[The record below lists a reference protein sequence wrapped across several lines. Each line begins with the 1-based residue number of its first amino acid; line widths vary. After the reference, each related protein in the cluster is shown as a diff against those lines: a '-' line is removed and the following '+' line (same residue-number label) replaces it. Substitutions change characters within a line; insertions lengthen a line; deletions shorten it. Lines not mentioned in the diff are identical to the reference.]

1 MQIYYDNLL
10 TEFCSKDELRP
21 GMMEPKTEGGYTY
34 SSDAH
39 IFVEIPNH
47 LLSQTYPG
55 HEKSPDFQ
63 MALGPIL
70 FSPRRSTPLLIDK
83 DGLKTFFEKN
93 RTIVEHEQ
101 EECEKCEGEGYI
113 ECKCCHHENE
123 CSECD
128 GEGIVNGLPTGRRLI
143 PGRVKVKLGKGYFAA
158 HLLEIIVNAS
168 ADQPLYF
175 VNKPDALK
183 AALFQFGEIHCG
195 QMPVLTDGED
205 DSLCFVHPTN

>member
-47 LLSQTYPG
+47 LLSQEYPG
-55 HEKSPDFQ
+55 HEKAPNFQ

-70 FSPRRSTPLLIDK
+70 LSPRRDNPVLIDK
-83 DGLKTFFEKN
+83 ATLRYFFEQH
-93 RTIVEHEQ
+93 RTIVEYNEA
-101 EECEKCEGEGYI
+101 ECDKCEGQGTI
-113 ECKCCHHENE
+113 FCHCCRNENE
-123 CSECD
+123 CPKCD
-128 GEGIVNGLPTGRRLI
+128 GNGIIKGPPTGKMTI
-143 PGRVKVKLGKGYFAA
+143 PWQVKVKLGKGYFAA
-158 HLLEIIVNAS
+158 HLLETIVNAS
-168 ADQPLYF
+168 ADQSLYF
-175 VNKPDALK
+175 VNNPDALK

-195 QMPVLTDGED
+195 QMPVMTDGED